1 MLDDLRYAFRQLRKD
16 PGFAAIAI
24 LTLAI
29 GIGAAAAMFGLI
41 QGVLLSP
48 PPYEDPDRLVLV
60 SPARLDGAP
69 YDQRP
74 TTAQWLAWRD
84 SSRTLGDVALYRW
97 TFSFLVLPDGSESL
111 GGLIITPE
119 YFRVLGLKP
128 ALGRV
133 FTAGEAARQKTP
145 PTAIILGHE
154 LWKRKF
160 DGNPG
165 VIGTTVR
172 LSRMPA
178 PLPVVGVMPPGIR
191 FLPDPGNASEPNYD
205 VNAHVDYWLAA
216 VADESELRA
225 RAWNVVSRLEP
236 GATAAQAGT
245 EIAAVASAQAQADA
259 DLQGLSAVVRPL
271 LDDLNQQGRRLLMPL
286 FGSVALLFLI
296 ACGNVTGLLLA
307 RGLRRQPEY
316 AMRSALGA
324 GRRRL
329 FRQVLTESLAL
340 ALTGAAAGGLIAAG
354 LVTLITRV
362 ATHAV
367 PRADAV
373 TVGWPVFAAG
383 IVAALVAAVTAGLL
397 PAVRASRPDRHRA
410 LEGARS
416 SLGRG
421 ERRLLGGIA
430 TLQVVLTVALLAGA
444 ALLMRTAHNL
454 DAVRPGFDTGNI
466 LTMTVTSVE
475 PGRWK
480 VFHTQ
485 ALERVSALPGVRHAA
500 FVWGLPL
507 TGDKWPGDME
517 IVGQPGSRRF
527 ADRLTLPLRAV
538 TPDYFDAMNIG
549 LVAGRTF
556 RATDDGD
563 APRVAVINQAFARR
577 HFPDGDPIGRELRFA
592 GDTKQTIPIVGVV
605 SDTRTAALSDQAE
618 PEVFFSFWQ
627 TPAFSK
633 HLILRAT
640 ADPRALAQ
648 RVRQELRAI
657 EPTSAVEQVK
667 TMEEIRRDS
676 LAPRTFAMQLLIGFS
691 AAATMLALVGLY
703 GVLSLSVGAR
713 TREMAVRKAI
723 GAPAHAIVR
732 LVLGEG
738 FRLIAGGAIL
748 GTGVAIA
755 LGNVLE
761 ALLFEVRPGDP
772 LMLGAAAVLFTVVA
786 LTICALP
793 AWRAARIDLMEALRH
808 E

>member
-1 MLDDLRYAFRQLRKD
+1 
-16 PGFAAIAI
+16 
-24 LTLAI
+24 
-29 GIGAAAAMFGLI
+29 
-41 QGVLLSP
+41 
-48 PPYEDPDRLVLV
+48 
-60 SPARLDGAP
+60 
-69 YDQRP
+69 
-74 TTAQWLAWRD
+74 
-84 SSRTLGDVALYRW
+84 
-97 TFSFLVLPDGSESL
+97 
-111 GGLIITPE
+111 
-119 YFRVLGLKP
+119 
-128 ALGRV
+128 
-133 FTAGEAARQKTP
+133 
-145 PTAIILGHE
+145 
-154 LWKRKF
+154 
-160 DGNPG
+160 
-165 VIGTTVR
+165 
-172 LSRMPA
+172 
-178 PLPVVGVMPPGIR
+178 
-191 FLPDPGNASEPNYD
+191 
-205 VNAHVDYWLAA
+205 
-216 VADESELRA
+216 
-225 RAWNVVSRLEP
+225 
-236 GATAAQAGT
+236 
-245 EIAAVASAQAQADA
+245 
-259 DLQGLSAVVRPL
+259 
-271 LDDLNQQGRRLLMPL
+271 
-286 FGSVALLFLI
+286 
-296 ACGNVTGLLLA
+296 
-307 RGLRRQPEY
+307 
-316 AMRSALGA
+316 MRSALGA

-703 GVLSLSVGAR
+703 GANHWCR
-713 TREMAVRKAI
+713 
-723 GAPAHAIVR
+723 
-732 LVLGEG
+732 
-738 FRLIAGGAIL
+738 F
-748 GTGVAIA
+748 
-755 LGNVLE
+755 
-761 ALLFEVRPGDP
+761 
-772 LMLGAAAVLFTVVA
+772 
-786 LTICALP
+786 
-793 AWRAARIDLMEALRH
+793 
-808 E
+808 